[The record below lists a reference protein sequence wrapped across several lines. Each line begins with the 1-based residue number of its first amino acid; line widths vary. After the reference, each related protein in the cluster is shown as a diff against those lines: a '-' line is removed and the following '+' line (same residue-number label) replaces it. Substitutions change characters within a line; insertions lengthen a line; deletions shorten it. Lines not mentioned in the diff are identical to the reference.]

1 MKLPLCTFNYI
12 TIAEFHLFSA
22 CSCSFTASIAITE
35 NACLLGTII
44 VHHKVVFAELANMHY
59 DCKIFENKC
68 LPPGHWFIIWVYSF
82 QHPDSLLALI

>member
-1 MKLPLCTFNYI
+1 MKLPLCTFENI

-44 VHHKVVFAELANMHY
+44 VHHKVFFAELE
-59 DCKIFENKC
+59 KIRPQLRFN
-68 LPPGHWFIIWVYSF
+68 LYITV
-82 QHPDSLLALI
+82 